1 MIATGDLDH
10 RAVFQRPVQGRDED
24 GQIVQGWQDVLTEK
38 AAVLYLRG
46 TESVMQA
53 RMQSRSPAI
62 LTVRGSS
69 LARQI
74 TSEWRVVVR
83 DRGGAERLFE
93 IKEDPRP
100 IERGAFLEMLVES
113 GR

>member
-1 MIATGDLDH
+1 MDAGRLDH
-10 RAVFQRPVQGRDED
+10 QAVFQRAIASRDRD
-24 GQIVQGWQDVLTEK
+24 GQLVQGWEDVVTER
-38 AAVLYLRG
+38 AAVHYLRG

-62 LTVRGSS
+62 LRVRGNP
-69 LARQI
+69 LTRLV
-74 TSEWRVVVR
+74 TSEWRVRVL
-83 DRGGAERLFE
+83 DRIGDERLFE

-100 IERGAFLEMLVES
+100 TERGAFLEMLVEA

>member
-1 MIATGDLDH
+1 MTTTGNLDH
-10 RAVFQRPVQGRDED
+10 RAVFQRPVAGRDED
-24 GQIVQGWQDVLTEK
+24 GQIVQGWQDVLTEM

-62 LTVRGSS
+62 LTIRGSS
-69 LARQI
+69 LSRQI

-83 DRGGAERLFE
+83 DRSGTERLFE

-100 IERGAFLEMLVES
+100 VERGSFLEMLVES